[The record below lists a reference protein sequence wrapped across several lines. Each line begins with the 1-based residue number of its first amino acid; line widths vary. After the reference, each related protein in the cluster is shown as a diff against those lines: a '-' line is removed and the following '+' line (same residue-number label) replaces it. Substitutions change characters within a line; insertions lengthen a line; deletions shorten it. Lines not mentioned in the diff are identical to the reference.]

1 VGVLTGGALLQRA
14 EIRLWQP
21 ARNQPTADRPHHRLG
36 TQPISEWACDDEHCL
51 RDHGRASLQEMSEG
65 DTLHDAARRI
75 HEVLAG
81 HVPEEIRTPH
91 PRHRADRWPEKL
103 AGRAVRGA
111 EARGKHL
118 LIRFDGDLTLHSH
131 LRMSGTW
138 GVYEGGRPWHR
149 APHKAWLVMR
159 AGEWE
164 VVQFDGP
171 VLELVSDLRL
181 RSDRRLA
188 MLGPDVFGDSFDPA
202 VFLAH
207 LRRDDPGRPIGDALL
222 DQRIVAGL
230 GNVWKSEACFAVAL
244 DPCRPVGRVSDEE
257 ALAVVGF
264 VREYIGHVESDG
276 AAVGERAVVRG
287 GAVVGG
293 GAPPR
298 QGLVS
303 RPRAVYKRAGQPC
316 LRCGSTVLA
325 RGQGE
330 NNRITFWCPGCQF

>member
-1 VGVLTGGALLQRA
+1 
-14 EIRLWQP
+14 
-21 ARNQPTADRPHHRLG
+21 
-36 TQPISEWACDDEHCL
+36 
-51 RDHGRASLQEMSEG
+51 LQEMSEG
-65 DTLHDAARRI
+65 DTLHDAAHRI
-75 HEVLAG
+75 HAALAG
-81 HVPEEIRTPH
+81 RVPEEIRAPH
-91 PRHRADRWPEKL
+91 SRHRADRWPEKL
-103 AGRAVRGA
+103 AGRTVRGA

-118 LIRFDGDLTLHSH
+118 LIRFEGELTLHSH
-131 LRMSGTW
+131 LRMTGTW
-138 GVYEGGRPWHR
+138 GVYERGRPWHR
-149 APHKAWLVMR
+149 ASHKAWLVMR

-171 VLELVSDLRL
+171 LLELVSDLRL

-188 MLGPDVFGDSFDPA
+188 TLGPDVFGDSFDPA
-202 VFLAH
+202 TFLAH

-244 DPCRPVGRVSDEE
+244 DPWRPVGRVSDEQ

-264 VREYIGHVESDG
+264 VREYIGRAEHGG
-276 AAVGERAVVRG
+276 AAVGESAVVRG
-287 GAVVGG
+287 GAAIGESPVVRGGAEVGNGAVVPGGAEVGG
-293 GAPPR
+293 GALPR
-298 QGLVS
+298 KGLVS

-316 LRCGSTVLA
+316 LRCGSTILA